1 MQQLVDAIGGVEVDV
16 PDKIDDPKA
25 GNVVIEPGLQKLNGE
40 EALTFCRSRAFVD
53 GDYTRMRHQRIFIA
67 ALAKQVLNNTDAATI
82 FPLIESLS
90 GMVET
95 DMSIQDIVALANA
108 MRGMNTDEIWSA
120 NIPSTTD
127 DSTGVS
133 YVVALEDELAEMMER
148 VDAGED
154 PKGPQ
159 TIGST
164 TDASA
169 TIGDLSN
176 NEASD
181 WSNGTASVSGE
192 TDSSAEGEE

>member
-1 MQQLVDAIGGVEVDV
+1 
-16 PDKIDDPKA
+16 
-25 GNVVIEPGLQKLNGE
+25 
-40 EALTFCRSRAFVD
+40 
-53 GDYTRMRHQRIFIA
+53 
-67 ALAKQVLNNTDAATI
+67 
-82 FPLIESLS
+82 
-90 GMVET
+90 MVET

-159 TIGST
+159 TIGSA

>member
-1 MQQLVDAIGGVEVDV
+1 MTESH
-16 PDKIDDPKA
+16 PEEKII
-25 GNVVIEPGLQKLNGE
+25 VIP
-40 EALTFCRSRAFVD
+40 
-53 GDYTRMRHQRIFIA
+53 
-67 ALAKQVLNNTDAATI
+67 AKN
-82 FPLIESLS
+82 ESPQ
-90 GMVET
+90 EQAKKRT
-95 DMSIQDIVALANA
+95 NA

-133 YVVALEDELAEMMER
+133 YVVALEDELAAMMER

-154 PKGPQ
+154 PRGPQ

-169 TIGDLSN
+169 TVGDLSN